1 MQLSKHLLILALGL
15 LATSLANAQ
24 DNSTDS
30 RLVGKTLKES
40 LFEVDSDVVNC
51 KRQMVEALESE
62 DAEVLSKNFDK
73 LANTKYKEKMEGK
86 DKDALD
92 VVTVMAKSCQSLE
105 CRSIIAGLGKAKE
118 CRKILR
124 KELKESAP
132 ELSYSHLEKLLT
144 DKYAD
149 CREKIQSAL
158 ELKELKVGSYFFEE
172 KASDDSPGPGK
183 KVVDACASSECELNA
198 DKLKN
203 PKACK
208 EKLVAARG
216 GEREF
221 KIDIGAPV
229 ECTTEYFFEESGEV
243 TIKTDSPDIS
253 DQFKE
258 TKSVD
263 DDGYIALAALLNT
276 MRDANADTNGDVIVP
291 NQDIALMK
299 AAIKR
304 SIDYAKTYE
313 GQTNDQEIL
322 STFKRQVAFGEDML
336 KYIDERPDGKFSRKK
351 IDELGAFLEQD
362 KDFHGYTINNSSDL
376 FGVCQEYGAVPRCC
390 DAGEP
395 QWNNVLAKT
404 LCQKN
409 LATGAPNKDVFRY
422 GQTMCASN
430 KIVLSSPA
438 AQGAPGSSSEPS
450 TAPKY

>member
-1 MQLSKHLLILALGL
+1 MQLNKYLLILTLGL
-15 LATSLANAQ
+15 LATSRVNSQ
-24 DNSTDS
+24 DGSAGS
-30 RLVGKTLKES
+30 QLVGKTLKES

-73 LANTKYKEKMEGK
+73 LANTTYKENMEGK
-86 DKDALD
+86 DKDALN
-92 VVTVMAKSCQSLE
+92 VVTVMAKSCKSLE
-105 CRSIIAGLGKAKE
+105 CRSIIAGLGKAKD
-118 CRKILR
+118 CRKVLR
-124 KELKESAP
+124 KELKESSSD
-132 ELSYSHLEKLLT
+132 LSYSRLEAMLT

-172 KASDDSPGPGK
+172 KSSDDSSGPGK
-183 KVVDACASSECELNA
+183 KVVDACGSSECQMNA
-198 DKLKN
+198 GKLKN

-221 KIDIGAPV
+221 KIDINVPV

-253 DQFKE
+253 DKFKE

-276 MRDANADTNGDVIVP
+276 MRDTKADANGDVIVP

-313 GQTNDQEIL
+313 SQTDDRDIL
-322 STFKRQVAFGEDML
+322 ATFKRQVAFGEEML
-336 KYIDERPDGKFSRKK
+336 KYIDERPDGKFSQEK
-351 IDELGAFLEQD
+351 INELGAFLEQD

-422 GQTMCASN
+422 GETMCASN
-430 KIVLSSPA
+430 KIVLSSPES
-438 AQGAPGSSSEPS
+438 QSAPSGSNESN